1 MDTKEPIKL
10 YCSLMEEVK
19 VRFEIINKTY
29 QNPEHFPPMIVR
41 EICYLQFRF
50 ICEIISLACLVAH
63 GDIPETQALK
73 DTYEPGKIIKQLEKL
88 KPYFYPQ
95 PMELVRDEELKQAI
109 FKGRPEINHLSQQE
123 LPTLWGRAGDVL
135 HRSPMVKMLSLQNL
149 TPNDFTDIF
158 DWSAKL
164 TGLLNTHW
172 ITLKENKKGMF
183 VTLKTKE
190 TNKVAVTICDFSKPE
205 EIQLSETWVI

>member
-1 MDTKEPIKL
+1 M
-10 YCSLMEEVK
+10 M
-19 VRFEIINKTY
+19 
-29 QNPEHFPPMIVR
+29 VR

-73 DTYEPGKIIKQLEKL
+73 DTYEPGKIIKRLEQL
-88 KPYFYPQ
+88 KPFFYPQ
-95 PMELVRDEELKQAI
+95 PMDLVRDEELKRAI
-109 FKGRPEINHLSQQE
+109 FQGRPEINHLSQQE
-123 LPTLWGRAGDVL
+123 LPTLWGRSGDIL
-135 HRSPMVKMLSLQNL
+135 HRAPMVKVLSQQNQ
-149 TPNDFTDIF
+149 TPDDFTDIF

-172 ITLKENKKGMF
+172 ITLKENRKGMF

-190 TNKVAVTICDFSKPE
+190 TNKVAVTICDFHKAG